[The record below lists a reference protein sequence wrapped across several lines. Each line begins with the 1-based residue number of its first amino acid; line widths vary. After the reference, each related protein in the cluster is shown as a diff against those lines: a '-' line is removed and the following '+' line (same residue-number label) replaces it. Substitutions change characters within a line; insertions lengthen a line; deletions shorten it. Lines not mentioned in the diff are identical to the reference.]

1 MSAVFSLFSS
11 FHTSYGHRII
21 TQFHNARVM
30 DRDLVY
36 PLSDVFLLVTLVFL
50 NTLDNQPAKTSVKN
64 RLLCQ
69 GRQWRTATTPRLH
82 TKSLLGFLA
91 RFHTPSALLYDGFVH
106 GVIHAPASLVR
117 TMNFIAA
124 WRSCSELRNR
134 CFWPTQMHKK
144 TQRTG
149 TASSQKTAVTHTL
162 FSGDPS

>member
-1 MSAVFSLFSS
+1 
-11 FHTSYGHRII
+11 
-21 TQFHNARVM
+21 M

-36 PLSDVFLLVTLVFL
+36 PLSDILFVFLLVTLVFL
-50 NTLDNQPAKTSVKN
+50 NTMDNQPAKNSVKN

-82 TKSLLGFLA
+82 TKSLLGFLV
-91 RFHTPSALLYDGFVH
+91 RFHIPSALLYDGFAH

-117 TMNFIAA
+117 IMNFIAA
-124 WRSCSELRNR
+124 WRSCSERCNR
-134 CFWPTQMHKK
+134 CFWPSQMHEK

-162 FSGDPS
+162 FLATPAEAVK